1 MPYMSAYEHRV
12 EKRAKIKGRQE
23 GRLEGR
29 MEGREEGREEG
40 RMEGWEEGLREG
52 KLCIL
57 RQIVLSQLGL
67 RFGPLDEHVQQ
78 VIAAGTVEDLE
89 RQIMAVLEAKSIE
102 DVIGSAKH

>member
-23 GRLEGR
+23 GR
-29 MEGREEGREEG
+29 MEGREEGR
-40 RMEGWEEGLREG
+40 EEGLREG

-57 RQIVLSQLGL
+57 RQVVLSQLGL
-67 RFGPLDEHVQQ
+67 RFGPLDEQVQQ

-89 RQIMAVLEAKSIE
+89 RQIIAVLEAKSIE